1 MNVGQSAG
9 QGLVIQKF
17 RSQCYTNCPPG
28 SFFWAT
34 FRCEMTFKASITHS
48 NCVVVDEGV
57 DDNVDDDVDDTEDNN
72 DDDHD
77 DHENDQ
83 AVLIWIPDSD

>member
-1 MNVGQSAG
+1 
-9 QGLVIQKF
+9 
-17 RSQCYTNCPPG
+17 
-28 SFFWAT
+28 
-34 FRCEMTFKASITHS
+34 MTFKASITHS

-72 DDDHD
+72 DDDH
-77 DHENDQ
+77 ENDQ